1 MATATAERVGDTL
14 RVRGDL
20 GFDSVAELWARAET
34 PLLDESVLRI
44 DLGGVRRSNSAG
56 VALLVEWL
64 REARQRQQV
73 LLFTNVPAQMRAI
86 IEVVDLETLLPGT

>member
-44 DLGGVRRSNSAG
+44 DLGGVLRSNSAG

-64 REARQRQQV
+64 REARQRQQALLSV
-73 LLFTNVPAQMRAI
+73 LEPLPSVVPCNPKTSRN
-86 IEVVDLETLLPGT
+86 